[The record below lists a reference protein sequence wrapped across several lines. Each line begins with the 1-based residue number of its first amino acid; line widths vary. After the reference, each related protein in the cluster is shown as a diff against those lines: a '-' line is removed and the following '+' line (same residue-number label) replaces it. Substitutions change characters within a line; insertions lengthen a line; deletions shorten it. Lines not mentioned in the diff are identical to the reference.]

1 MWTQIQQGNRL
12 ACLRFAIELGLR
24 HPSEPTARNLSLCL
38 LAAEHGVAVVH
49 DMPRANKI
57 AFITETK
64 NELAKLRLSSLPPN
78 IWISKLL
85 ATPEEFHIHY
95 PLVYESVYTSAPP
108 GVPPW
113 NNADWALLTSTTNCR
128 KERGTSAAASATFA
142 PAVACMQEINVLKD
156 MMRDMRNGGV
166 GNRLRFDQSPMTLS
180 NGALLTFG
188 NAGVG
193 VSQAAPNQPPAVAW
207 SAQQALTA
215 PPVVVPGAVV
225 VPPAEEPA
233 TAAKRQRV
241 SVQAAAEV
249 ILGDVEKGAKHK
261 EGGMETTDTGASD
274 AKPDTKK
281 KPVNRWRWEHHAA
294 AKKYAI
300 YWNKLNCK
308 NFPYKAPGGKKD
320 AEKLAR
326 EWLKAK
332 CEPRG
337 WEMPRLNC

>member
-49 DMPRANKI
+49 EMPRANKI
-57 AFITETK
+57 AVINETK
-64 NELAKLRLSSLPPN
+64 NDLAKLRLTVLPPK

-85 ATPEEFHIHY
+85 ATPEEFRIHY
-95 PLVYESVYTSAPP
+95 PHVYESVYTSGPP

-113 NNADWALLTSTTNCR
+113 NNADWALLTSTSNCR
-128 KERGTSAAASATFA
+128 KEKGTSAAASASFA
-142 PAVACMQEINVLKD
+142 PTVACMQEIKDFKD
-156 MMRDMRNGGV
+156 MMRDIRNGGV
-166 GNRLRFDQSPMTLS
+166 GNRFRFDQSPMTLS

-188 NAGVG
+188 HAGGG
-193 VSQAAPNQPPAVAW
+193 VAQAAPNQPPAVAW

-215 PPVVVPGAVV
+215 PPGVVPGAVV
-225 VPPAEEPA
+225 VPPAEEPE

-249 ILGDVEKGAKHK
+249 ILRDVEKGAKHK
-261 EGGMETTDTGASD
+261 EGGMETADTGASD
-274 AKPDTKK
+274 VIPDTKK
-281 KPVNRWRWEHHAA
+281 KAVNRWRWEHHAA

-308 NFPYKAPGGKKD
+308 NFPSKAPGGKRTPK
-320 AEKLAR
+320 
-326 EWLKAK
+326 
-332 CEPRG
+332 
-337 WEMPRLNC
+337 N